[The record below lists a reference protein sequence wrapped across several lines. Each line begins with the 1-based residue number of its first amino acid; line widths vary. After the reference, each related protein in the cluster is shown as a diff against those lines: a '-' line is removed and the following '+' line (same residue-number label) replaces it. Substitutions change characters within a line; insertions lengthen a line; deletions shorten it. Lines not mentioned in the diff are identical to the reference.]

1 MTRCTILIATLAL
14 SACLNPPRVSYARFG
29 DTEFGGRF
37 AGFAMSPTEHIIVET
52 KDPLVVREV
61 QGVLRSAGGEWPEN
75 IEIVFEIRAQTP
87 RATVRT
93 VLTDPKGRFHLSNV
107 PVGTYMFKAT
117 ANGWQSVVGTI
128 IVSKGAKANQIDL
141 LMPVGV

>member
-1 MTRCTILIATLAL
+1 MTRCTILIATLAF
-14 SACLNPPRVSYARFG
+14 SACLRAPKMSYPRFD

-37 AGFAMSPTEHIIVET
+37 AGFAKSPMEHIIVEM
-52 KDPLVVREV
+52 KDPIVLREV

-75 IEIVFEIRAQTP
+75 VEIVFEIRAQTP
-87 RATVRT
+87 RSAVRT
-93 VLTDPKGRFHLSNV
+93 VLTDPRGRFHLNNV
-107 PVGTYMFKAT
+107 PVGSYMFKAT

-128 IVSKGAKANQIDL
+128 IVSKNAKANQVDL